1 VPAREGNPASRDRF
15 RFLATAFGVAVL
27 YFLTALFGLKIHAAY
42 RFASLVWAPTGIALA
57 TLLLGGVRYWP
68 AIAAGALAAN
78 LWTGAPPAAAAG
90 IAVGNTLEA
99 VFGAWVLR
107 RIPGFTRSLRRV
119 GDALALLVIA
129 GGMATMISATIGTAS
144 LLAAGTLPPDGF
156 AVTWRDWWLGDAIGA
171 VVVAPF
177 LLTLRRTPGD
187 WRPARLPEASLLALL
202 LAAISLYLFTTT
214 REGMELLLSP
224 LMVWTCLRFE
234 QRGAARATLFVS
246 AIAIWTTVSGRGPFA
261 RGRDIEASLFALQ
274 SFMALTAGTFLVLGA
289 AIAERRRIQEQRASD
304 VRALKLAQEELRRA
318 KEEAEQANRAKDHF
332 LAALSH
338 ELRTPLTPVLALA
351 SSLELE
357 TALPAETRRRIG
369 VLRRNTEL
377 EARLIDD
384 LLDLT
389 RIARGKLHLER
400 EPVPLSEAVEHV
412 LDICRAEA
420 AAKGVSIEHEGSD
433 GGVSVFADP
442 ARFRQILWN
451 LVRNGVK
458 FTPSGGRVVIRCE
471 RPGLTTVAIEVSDTG
486 VGIDRSELARI
497 FRPFEQGGSR
507 AGGLGLG
514 LAIAAALVE
523 AHQGT
528 LTASSGG
535 PGLGST
541 FRIQFPISAP
551 AEPAEGAGRP
561 APAAAGQGSPRRI
574 LLVEDHADT
583 LETARSLLSELGCE
597 VLPAKSVAEALA
609 VAESHPIDLVVSDLG
624 LPDGSGVD
632 LMRTLRDRHG
642 LAGIAVTGYGMEED
656 IRASA
661 AAGFVDHLVKP
672 ITFQR
677 LAGAIERFFAR
688 T

>member
-1 VPAREGNPASRDRF
+1 MSRDRV
-15 RFLATAFGVAVL
+15 RFLATAVAVAAG
-27 YFLTALFGLKIHAAY
+27 YFVAAVLGLRIHAAY
-42 RFASLVWAPTGIALA
+42 HFASLVWAPTGIALA
-57 TLLLGGVRYWP
+57 TLLLGGFRYWP

-78 LWTGAPPAAAAG
+78 LWVGAPPAAAAG

-99 VFGAWVLR
+99 LFGTWVLV

-119 GDALALLVIA
+119 ADALALLVLA
-129 GGMATMISATIGTAS
+129 GGFATMISATIGTFS
-144 LLAAGTLPPDGF
+144 LLAAGILPADGF
-156 AVTWRDWWLGDAIGA
+156 AMTWRDWWLGDAIGA
-171 VVVAPF
+171 LVVAPF
-177 LLTLRRTPGD
+177 LLTLRRPRGE
-187 WRPARLPEASLLALL
+187 RLPSRPLEAAILAGLLAF
-202 LAAISLYLFTTT
+202 AGFYLFTTT

-224 LMVWTCLRFE
+224 LLVWACLRFE
-234 QRGAARATLFVS
+234 QRGAARATLLIS
-246 AIAIWTTVSGRGPFA
+246 ALAVWATVHGNGPFA
-261 RGRDIEASLFALQ
+261 RGGDIEAGLFALQ

-289 AIAERRRIQEQRASD
+289 AIAERRRIEDDRASD
-304 VRALKLAQEELRRA
+304 VRALQLAQQELRRA
-318 KEEAEQANRAKDHF
+318 KEEAEHANRAKDQF

-357 TALPAETRRRIG
+357 SALPAETRRRIAI
-369 VLRRNTEL
+369 VRRNAEL

-389 RIARGKLHLER
+389 RVARGKLQIAR
-400 EPVPLSEAVEHV
+400 EPVLIGSAVEHV
-412 LDICRAEA
+412 LDICRDEA
-420 AAKGVSIEHEGSD
+420 AAKGVSLEREGSD
-433 GGVSVFADP
+433 GGVTVFADP

-451 LVRNGVK
+451 LVKNGVK
-458 FTPSGGRVVIRCE
+458 FTPAGGRVVVRLE

-486 VGIDRSELARI
+486 IGIDRSVLARI

-514 LAIAAALVE
+514 LAIAGALVE

-535 PGLGST
+535 PGQGAT
-541 FRIQFPISAP
+541 FRIELPISSPAP
-551 AEPAEGAGRP
+551 APPVARP
-561 APAAAGQGSPRRI
+561 APVTVAGGRQRI
-574 LLVEDHADT
+574 LLVEDHPD
-583 LETARSLLSELGCE
+583 SLDATRELLTELSCE
-597 VLPAKSVAEALA
+597 VLAATSVKEALR
-609 VAESHPIDLVVSDLG
+609 VAESNPIDLVVSDLG

-632 LMRTLRDRHG
+632 LMRTLRERHG
-642 LAGIAVTGYGMEED
+642 LSGIAITGYGMDED

-677 LAGAIERFFAR
+677 LAGAIEKFFQREPVQRDR
-688 T
+688 TE